1 MQAERTIFSLVKF
14 ETLRNLRCDVRR
26 RRGWIKF
33 VSFLRGREKVVDDQL
48 RRFDRNNQLMES
60 KLR

>member
-26 RRGWIKF
+26 RRDSIKF
-33 VSFLRGREKVVDDQL
+33 VSFYAAGKKWWTINYVVSIEII
-48 RRFDRNNQLMES
+48 N
-60 KLR
+60 

>member
-33 VSFLRGREKVVDDQL
+33 VSFYAAGKKWWTINYVVSIEII
-48 RRFDRNNQLMES
+48 N
-60 KLR
+60 